1 MTTVTLLMHIINL
14 LQSGVQSHLLEIQS
28 KFRTTLVTNVTEF
41 KLSVDD
47 FTGNYAQVSL
57 FLLVTVVIVTLV
69 EWSNGAGYSPS

>member
-1 MTTVTLLMHIINL
+1 MLIINI

-57 FLLVTVVIVTLV
+57 FLLVTVAIVTCA
-69 EWSNGAGYSPS
+69 EWPNGGRYPSSRSQ